1 MNSPPGLII
10 QLLLRKTEALL
21 AGPKFPGGFL
31 SILPFQEPLFVSGRP
46 LSAAIVKVYPS
57 NGLRDTTNIFY

>member
-1 MNSPPGLII
+1 MNSLPGLII

-31 SILPFQEPLFVSGRP
+31 SILPFQELLYS
-46 LSAAIVKVYPS
+46 
-57 NGLRDTTNIFY
+57 